1 MPALKLYQWKSSPN
15 SRRIR
20 MFIAEKGVN
29 IPFEPVNLGEGEQ
42 RTDWYV
48 AINPRGVVPTLVLE
62 DGTAIG
68 EVPAIMRYLEETF
81 PEPALFGSTTRDHA
95 LVTMWERRME
105 LEGFA
110 AVMEAVRNALPSLK
124 GRALA
129 GPHGYEQIPELA
141 ERSKQRVKD
150 FYADLDTRLS
160 EVSFVAGKRKL
171 AGCRWPQFTSSRPNN
186 GTRPRGSITAARS
199 RIQELELC
207 NALHLPNRGSLL

>member
-29 IPFEPVNLGEGEQ
+29 ISFEPVNLGEGEQ

-48 AINPRGVVPTLVLE
+48 AINPRRVVPTLVLE

-81 PEPALFGSTTRDHA
+81 PEPALFGSTAKDHA

-110 AVMEAVRNALPSLK
+110 AVMEAVRNAVPGLK
-124 GRALA
+124 RRALA
-129 GPHGYEQIPELA
+129 GPHGYDQIPALA

-150 FYADLDTRLS
+150 FYADLNSRLS
-160 EVSFVAGKRKL
+160 EVPFVAGDTFSAADITALVTVDFATSALKL
-171 AGCRWPQFTSSRPNN
+171 PIPNDANAVRRWYEAIS
-186 GTRPRGSITAARS
+186 TRPSATA
-199 RIQELELC
+199 
-207 NALHLPNRGSLL
+207 